1 MKCKYILDSALLQK
15 IVIESMPTLD
25 IIPNYNKQNDN
36 IKTYR
41 QHNINPA
48 VLSLNLNHM
57 VHISHLE
64 LISRYK
70 K

>member
-15 IVIESMPTLD
+15 IVIESMSTLD

-48 VLSLNLNHM
+48 VSSLNHM